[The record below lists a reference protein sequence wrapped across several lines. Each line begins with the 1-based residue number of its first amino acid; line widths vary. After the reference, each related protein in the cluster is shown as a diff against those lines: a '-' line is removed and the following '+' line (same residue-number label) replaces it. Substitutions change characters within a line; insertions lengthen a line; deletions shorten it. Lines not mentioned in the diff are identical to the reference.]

1 MYELPESDL
10 LEIKNRIKIFFK
22 NRIFWGVFFL
32 VVSGCI
38 IIFTAGFVAIQY
50 FPSEVNSFL
59 QYVKVPLEFSKNIN
73 KPQANE
79 YKSEVSYEQAI
90 INAAKNTSPSVVS
103 IVISKNVPIYEQQFI
118 NPFGESSPFDFQ
130 VPQYVQKGTE
140 LQEVGAGSGFII
152 SADGLVLTN
161 KHVVSDKKAEY
172 TVYTND
178 AEKYTAKVLA
188 LDPVQDLAIIKI
200 QTKLPAQAGLTAQG
214 GFKPVILGDSSGIQ
228 IGQTVVAIGN
238 ALGQFNNTVS
248 VGIVSG
254 LGRTI
259 SASDQGNSFSETL
272 EGIIQTDAAIN
283 SGNSGGPLL
292 NTKGEAIGVNTA
304 TITSYENIGFA
315 IPIHRVKLDME
326 EVKRF
331 GRIRTPYL
339 GLRYVI
345 LDDVLAKKYG
355 IPVGYGAYVLKD
367 SSGDGKGVEEG
378 SPADKAG
385 IKGGDVVL
393 LCDGEMITSNR
404 TLRDILFIKEI
415 GKKLKMMVLRGEKEF
430 ETTIVLEEK

>member
-1 MYELPESDL
+1 MATIPSIIKKALPAL
-10 LEIKNRIKIFFK
+10 V
-22 NRIFWGVFFL
+22 GV
-32 VVSGCI
+32 VMVK
-38 IIFTAGFVAIQY
+38 TASSSRDRGVMPEEFHDQGIA
-50 FPSEVNSFL
+50 EV
-59 QYVKVPLEFSKNIN
+59 E
-73 KPQANE
+73 
-79 YKSEVSYEQAI
+79 
-90 INAAKNTSPSVVS
+90 T
-103 IVISKNVPIYEQQFI
+103 
-118 NPFGESSPFDFQ
+118 
-130 VPQYVQKGTE
+130 
-140 LQEVGAGSGFII
+140 GSGFFV
-152 SADGLVLTN
+152 SGSGLVVTN
-161 KHVVSDKKAEY
+161 RHVVFEPTAEY
-172 TVYTND
+172 VISWQGNKYPARVVSRGSNSDTALLQ
-178 AEKYTAKVLA
+178 AELKGPTPFL
-188 LDPVQDLAIIKI
+188 
-200 QTKLPAQAGLTAQG
+200 KL
-214 GFKPVILGDSSGIQ
+214 
-228 IGQTVVAIGN
+228 GN
-238 ALGQFNNTVS
+238 SRTIALGESVIALGNVLGELQNTVS

-254 LGRTI
+254 LSRNIYAVDEVQQKAFELRGM
-259 SASDQGNSFSETL
+259 
-272 EGIIQTDAAIN
+272 IQTDAAIN
-283 SGNSGGPLL
+283 PGNSGGPLL